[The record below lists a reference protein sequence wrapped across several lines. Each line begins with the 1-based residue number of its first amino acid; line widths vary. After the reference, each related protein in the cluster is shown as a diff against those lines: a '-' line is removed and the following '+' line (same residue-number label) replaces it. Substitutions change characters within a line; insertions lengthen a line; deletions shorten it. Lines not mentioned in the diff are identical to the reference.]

1 MPVKIHKL
9 IQKTDIN
16 NYGTSLKAK
25 KKKKNKKKKKKKK
38 KHINEL
44 IFLPDPK
51 NPILGVFGVFFKM
64 RFFSK
69 NLAVRFLASRHPNFM
84 CNIKKIL

>member
-1 MPVKIHKL
+1 MPVKIHKP

-16 NYGTSLKAK
+16 NYGASFKAK
-25 KKKKNKKKKKKKK
+25 KKTKTHTHT
-38 KHINEL
+38 HINEL

-51 NPILGVFGVFFKM
+51 DPILGVFGFFFFKM

-69 NLAVRFLASRHPNFM
+69 NLAVKFLASRHPNFM
-84 CNIKKIL
+84 CNIKKIPRIT

>member
-1 MPVKIHKL
+1 MPIKIHKP

-25 KKKKNKKKKKKKK
+25 KKKKKKTQ
-38 KHINEL
+38 INEL

-51 NPILGVFGVFFKM
+51 NPILGVFGVFFQDEI
-64 RFFSK
+64 FF
-69 NLAVRFLASRHPNFM
+69 
-84 CNIKKIL
+84 KKSGCQVFSLKTP